1 MQRSAYLLIIAAL
14 GSAALHLF
22 AAASVARGAPLPY
35 TAYVTASEAFAM
47 SGPGMVGEYRTE
59 RLERGQRVAVYEQ
72 VPGWCAIRPP
82 HGAHSWIDGR
92 YLEAINADTARIK
105 IAKVPSFIGSSLQS
119 RRDKYQVTL
128 DAGEMVQ
135 VVAVTETS
143 AGIWYKIAPPAGEF
157 RWVSSAELGRDPAD
171 TTQVAAATGPIN
183 TAPINTTPITA
194 PSNDPPPAYP
204 GSTPSAAG
212 IADAATTN
220 PTLSAP
226 GQISQWQTADSSR
239 WRNLNPGTIVSTAGT
254 GQVIAQAPPQ
264 QPVQPIQQVAET
276 KPWAA
281 PTNTPS
287 ANPPASPAA
296 SSVSTIPLTGSASAA
311 TQADNSLSRTVQN
324 QLEALEL
331 DLSAMLS
338 EEPSAWSFSSFNQ
351 RSDRLLD
358 QAGSALERGKVRIF
372 QNKLARF
379 AEIKQRTLD
388 QQALLGTQPTRMR
401 EKIPA
406 TPTVAAA
413 STSPFTL
420 PKQSTDWVPG
430 ARPGSMIASQGLGMG
445 GPLKAP
451 ATINDPLMGRYDAI
465 GKLMPVVAKRPNAPK
480 FALVDANN
488 KVVSFVSPG
497 PGVEMQAYV
506 GQQIGVLGTKGYMPE
521 LQGNPTH
528 ITATTIGPTDPATI
542 ARMRADQR
550 FR

>member
-1 MQRSAYLLIIAAL
+1 MLRSAYSLIIATLSSAL
-14 GSAALHLF
+14 LCAGATARAAEF
-22 AAASVARGAPLPY
+22 PY
-35 TAYVTASEAFAM
+35 TAYVTATEAFAM
-47 SGPGMVGEYRTE
+47 SGPNMVGEYRTE
-59 RLERGQRVAVYEQ
+59 RLERGQRVEVYQQ
-72 VPGWCAIRPP
+72 VIGWCAIRPP

-92 YLEAINADTARIK
+92 YLEKINGDTARIK
-105 IAKVPSFIGSSLQS
+105 VAKVPSFIGSTLQS

-128 DAGEMVQ
+128 DAGELVQ

-157 RWVSSAELGRDPAD
+157 RWISSAELGREPTETA
-171 TTQVAAATGPIN
+171 QAVAATGPIN
-183 TAPINTTPITA
+183 TMPLAA
-194 PSNDPPPAYP
+194 ANDPPPAFP
-204 GSTPSAAG
+204 GAAG
-212 IADAATTN
+212 AMPSNAATD
-220 PTLSAP
+220 PALAAP
-226 GQISQWQTADSSR
+226 GQISQWQAADSSR
-239 WRNLNPGTIVSTAGT
+239 WRNLNPGTIVSTSGT

-264 QPVQPIQQVAET
+264 QAYQPIPQAPTTTQA
-276 KPWAA
+276 KPWSA
-281 PTNTPS
+281 PINTPT
-287 ANPPASPAA
+287 ATPVA
-296 SSVSTIPLTGSASAA
+296 SSVNTVPVANTTSAPAQAGNAQSGSI
-311 TQADNSLSRTVQN
+311 QN

-338 EEPSAWSFSSFNQ
+338 EEPTAWSFSSFNQ
-351 RSDRLLD
+351 RSDKLLD

-388 QQALLGTQPTRMR
+388 QQSLLATQPSRPKT
-401 EKIPA
+401 PA
-406 TPTVAAA
+406 MAGTTPAA
-413 STSPFTL
+413 SPFAL

-430 ARPGSMIASQGLGMG
+430 ARPTSMIASQGLGLG

-451 ATINDPLMGRYDAI
+451 ATITDPVMGRYDAI
-465 GKLMPVVAKRPNAPK
+465 GKLMPVIAKRPNAPK

-506 GQQIGVLGTKGYMPE
+506 GQQIGVMGSKGYMPE

-542 ARMRADQR
+542 ARMREDQR

>member
-1 MQRSAYLLIIAAL
+1 MLRSAYSLIVATFTIAIFLVCGTAR
-14 GSAALHLF
+14 AAEF
-22 AAASVARGAPLPY
+22 PY
-35 TAYVTASEAFAM
+35 NAYVTAGEAFAM
-47 SGPGMVGEYRTE
+47 SGPNMVGEYRTE
-59 RLERGQRVAVYEQ
+59 RLERGQRVTVYQQ

-92 YLEAINADTARIK
+92 YLDQVNADTARTK
-105 IAKVPSFIGSSLQS
+105 VAKVPSFIGSTLQA
-119 RRDKYQVTL
+119 RRDKYQITL

-157 RWVSSAELGRDPAD
+157 RWVSSAELGREPAE
-171 TTQVAAATGPIN
+171 TSQVAATTGPIN
-183 TAPINTTPITA
+183 TTPMTA
-194 PSNDPPPAYP
+194 TAHDPPPTYP
-204 GSTPSAAG
+204 GTISNTAIAAG
-212 IADAATTN
+212 TPAAVAATD
-220 PTLSAP
+220 PALAAP

-239 WRNLNPGTIVSTAGT
+239 WRNLHPGTIVSTSGT
-254 GQVIAQAPPQ
+254 GQVIAQAPQ
-264 QPVQPIQQVAET
+264 QPVHPVQQVVET
-276 KPWAA
+276 KPWAPA
-281 PTNTPS
+281 SNTS
-287 ANPPASPAA
+287 PASPPA
-296 SSVSTIPLTGSASAA
+296 SSVSTVPLGGTPS
-311 TQADNSLSRTVQN
+311 TTMQADNALSRSIQN

-338 EEPSAWSFSSFNQ
+338 EEPTAWSFSSFNQ
-351 RSDRLLD
+351 RSDKLLD

-406 TPTVAAA
+406 ATTVATAAA
-413 STSPFTL
+413 SPYTL

-430 ARPGSMIASQGLGMG
+430 ARPGSMIASQGIGLG

-451 ATINDPLMGRYDAI
+451 ATITDPVMGRYDAI

-506 GQQIGVLGTKGYMPE
+506 GQQIGVMGSKGYMPE

-542 ARMRADQR
+542 ARMRADQK

>member
-1 MQRSAYLLIIAAL
+1 MLRSAYSLIVATLTSTLLLVCGTARAAEFPYNAYIT
-14 GSAALHLF
+14 AA
-22 AAASVARGAPLPY
+22 
-35 TAYVTASEAFAM
+35 EAFAM
-47 SGPGMVGEYRTE
+47 SGPNMVGEYRTE
-59 RLERGQRVAVYEQ
+59 RLERGQRVTVYQQ

-92 YLEAINADTARIK
+92 YLEQINADTARVK
-105 IAKVPSFIGSSLQS
+105 IAEVPSFIGSTLQS

-128 DAGEMVQ
+128 DAGEIVQ
-135 VVAVTETS
+135 VVAVTETT
-143 AGIWYKIAPPAGEF
+143 AGTWYKIAPPAGEF

-183 TAPINTTPITA
+183 TTPLAA
-194 PSNDPPPAYP
+194 PSLDPPPAYP
-204 GSTPSAAG
+204 SSNPTTTVVAE
-212 IADAATTN
+212 AATAN
-220 PTLSAP
+220 PTLAAP
-226 GQISQWQTADSSR
+226 GQISQWLSADSSR
-239 WRNLNPGTIVSTAGT
+239 WRNLNPGTIVSTSGT
-254 GQVIAQAPPQ
+254 GQVFAQAPPQ
-264 QPVQPIQQVAET
+264 QPVQPIRPVQQVAET

-281 PTNTPS
+281 ASNT
-287 ANPPASPAA
+287 PPASPSAA
-296 SSVSTIPLTGSASAA
+296 AVSTAPLAGSASAT
-311 TQADNSLSRTVQN
+311 TQADSTMSRSTQN

-338 EEPSAWSFSSFNQ
+338 EEPTAWSFSTFNQ
-351 RSDRLLD
+351 RSDKLLD

-388 QQALLGTQPTRMR
+388 QQALLATQPTRTR
-401 EKIPA
+401 ATAPA
-406 TPTVAAA
+406 TSTVAAA
-413 STSPFTL
+413 PASPFAL
-420 PKQSTDWVPG
+420 PTQSTDWVPG
-430 ARPGSMIASQGLGMG
+430 ARPGSMISSQGLGAG
-445 GPLKAP
+445 GLLKAP
-451 ATINDPLMGRYDAI
+451 ATITDPVMGRYDAI
-465 GKLMPVVAKRPNAPK
+465 GKLMPVIAKRPNAPK

-506 GQQIGVLGTKGYMPE
+506 GQQIGVMGSKGYMPE

-542 ARMRADQR
+542 ARMRADQK

>member
-1 MQRSAYLLIIAAL
+1 MLRSAYSLIVATFTIALLSVCGTARAAE
-14 GSAALHLF
+14 F
-22 AAASVARGAPLPY
+22 PY
-35 TAYVTASEAFAM
+35 NAYVTAAEAFAM
-47 SGPGMVGEYRTE
+47 SGPNMVGEYRTE
-59 RLERGQRVAVYEQ
+59 RLERGQRVAVYQ
-72 VPGWCAIRPP
+72 QIPGWCAIRPP
-82 HGAHSWIDGR
+82 HGAHSWVDGK
-92 YLEAINADTARIK
+92 YLEQINADTARVK
-105 IAKVPSFIGSSLQS
+105 IAKIPSFIGSTLQS

-157 RWVSSAELGRDPAD
+157 RWVSSAELGREPAEE
-171 TTQVAAATGPIN
+171 TQVASTTGPIN
-183 TAPINTTPITA
+183 TTPLA
-194 PSNDPPPAYP
+194 PPASDSPPTYP
-204 GSTPSAAG
+204 LANESHAA
-212 IADAATTN
+212 AAN
-220 PTLSAP
+220 PTLAPP

-239 WRNLNPGTIVSTAGT
+239 WRNLNPGTIVSTSGT
-254 GQVIAQAPPQ
+254 GQVIAQAPQ
-264 QPVQPIQQVAET
+264 QPTPQVAET
-276 KPWAA
+276 KSWSPAGNTSPVSAPANSGNAA
-281 PTNTPS
+281 PVAGT
-287 ANPPASPAA
+287 
-296 SSVSTIPLTGSASAA
+296 ASAA
-311 TQADNSLSRTVQN
+311 TPADDSLSRSIQN

-338 EEPSAWSFSSFNQ
+338 EEPTAWSFSSFNQ

-388 QQALLGTQPTRMR
+388 QQALLGTQPTRAR
-401 EKIPA
+401 EKVPA
-406 TPTVAAA
+406 AAVAAA
-413 STSPFTL
+413 PASPFAL
-420 PKQSTDWVPG
+420 PNQSTDWVPG
-430 ARPGSMIASQGLGMG
+430 ARPGSMIASQGLGLG

-451 ATINDPLMGRYDAI
+451 ATITDPVMGRYDAI
-465 GKLMPVVAKRPNAPK
+465 GKLMPVIAKRPNAPK

-497 PGVEMQAYV
+497 PGVELQAYV
-506 GQQIGVLGTKGYMPE
+506 GQQIGVMGSKGYMPE

-542 ARMRADQR
+542 ARMRADQK